1 VGVEVMRAPFSLVG
15 TLRPA
20 RSRRCRVQPDP
31 AVAAEYRAA
40 GWWGDTT
47 VGDAV
52 AGWAASRGDRD
63 ALVADGRRATWTD
76 YDRRATALAE
86 VLCGTGLP
94 RGARVAVLL
103 PDGVAVHV
111 AFVAAER
118 AGLTVV
124 GLGHRAGD
132 DEIRHLVSL
141 TRADALLTLP
151 EHRDRPTGE
160 LVDMLRRAGCA
171 LRHHVVVDADGC
183 ADDHAPRAGLAGR
196 AYGPDDVFLI
206 NSTSGTTGMPKC
218 VVHTEN
224 RWMYFHQLAVEAG
237 DLDGDDVLLSA
248 IPAPFGFGIW
258 TAHVTPAVL
267 GAPTVVHE
275 RFDAD
280 DVIRA
285 IERERVTVLA
295 CVSTQFLLMLKSP
308 IVEQHDLSSLRCM
321 FTGGEAVPEARA
333 ARFEDVT
340 GARVLQFY
348 GSNETGAL
356 SRTTMRDDR
365 DHRLQTAGRLIT
377 DMHVRLLDD
386 DGHDLTT
393 PDTPGHPVC
402 RGPATCL
409 GYLDDDQANAE
420 LFTDDGWMRIG
431 DLCTIDADGYLRV
444 VGRTSDIIIRGG
456 KNISA
461 PAVEAE
467 VAQHP
472 AVALAAAVAMP
483 DDVFGERVCLYAE
496 LEAGADL
503 DLDALVGF
511 LRDRGVSPEWFP
523 ERLVV
528 VDALPRAS
536 GGKVAKGELRAD
548 VRRRIETE
556 RA

>member
-1 VGVEVMRAPFSLVG
+1 MH
-15 TLRPA
+15 
-20 RSRRCRVQPDP
+20 PDP
-31 AVAAEYRAA
+31 ADVAAYKRA
-40 GWWGDTT
+40 GWWGETT

-52 AGWAASRGDRD
+52 AGWAADRPAAD
-63 ALVADGRRATWTD
+63 ALVADHGRASWADYHERA
-76 YDRRATALAE
+76 DRLAR
-86 VLCGTGLP
+86 VLVATGLP

-132 DEIRHLVSL
+132 DEIRHLLTL
-141 TRADALLTLP
+141 TRADALVTLAA
-151 EHRDRPTGE
+151 HRGRPTTE
-160 LVDMLRRAGCA
+160 LVDALHAAGCA
-171 LRHHVVVDADGC
+171 LPHHVVVDADGD
-183 ADDHAPRAGLAGR
+183 AGDAPAFDVAARAF
-196 AYGPDDVFLI
+196 GPDDLFLV

-218 VVHTEN
+218 VMHTQN
-224 RWMYFHQLAVEAG
+224 RWMYFHQLAADAG
-237 DLDGDDVLLSA
+237 GMHGDDVFLSA

-267 GAPTVVHE
+267 GSATVVHE

-280 DVIRA
+280 AVIRA
-285 IERERVTVLA
+285 IEREHVTVLA
-295 CVSTQFLLMLKSP
+295 CVSTQFLMMLKSP
-308 IVEQHDLSSLRCM
+308 EIERADLSSLRCM
-321 FTGGEAVPEARA
+321 FTGGEAVPYERA

-356 SRTTMRDDR
+356 SRTTMLDDR
-365 DHRLQTAGRLIT
+365 DHRLQTAGRVIA

-386 DGHDLTT
+386 TGADITA

-409 GYLDDDQANAE
+409 GYLDDDRANEE
-420 LFTDDGWMRIG
+420 LFTADGWMRIG

-467 VAQHP
+467 VARTP
-472 AVALAAAVAMP
+472 GDRSGRGGVDARR
-483 DDVFGERVCLYAE
+483 RVRRARVPLRGARARTTLE
-496 LEAGADL
+496 LDE
-503 DLDALVGF
+503 LVTF
-511 LRDRGVSPEWFP
+511 LHEQGVSPEWFP

-528 VDALPRAS
+528 LDELPRAS

-548 VRRRIETE
+548 IRRRLE
-556 RA
+556 ADA

>member
-1 VGVEVMRAPFSLVG
+1 
-15 TLRPA
+15 
-20 RSRRCRVQPDP
+20 VQPDP
-31 AVAAEYRAA
+31 VVAAEYRAA

-47 VGDAV
+47 VGDVV
-52 AGWAASRGDRD
+52 AGWARERPDRD
-63 ALVADGRRATWTD
+63 ALIADGRRATWRD
-76 YDRRATALAE
+76 YDERATPQARVLA
-86 VLCGTGLP
+86 GTGLP

-103 PDGVAVHV
+103 PDGIAVHV

-132 DEIRHLVSL
+132 DEIRHLVTL
-141 TRADALLTLP
+141 TRADALVTLA
-151 EHRDRPTGE
+151 EHRERPTTE
-160 LVDMLRRAGCA
+160 LVAMLRDAGRPLRA
-171 LRHHVVVDADGC
+171 HVVVDDHGVAD
-183 ADDHAPRAGLAGR
+183 PRAPVADLADLAGR
-196 AYGPDDVFLI
+196 AFGPDDVFLI

-224 RWMYFHQLAVEAG
+224 RWMYFHQLAAAAG
-237 DLDGDDVLLSA
+237 DMTADDVFLCA

-258 TAHVTPAVL
+258 TAHVTPAIL

-280 DVIRA
+280 EVIRA

-348 GSNETGAL
+348 GSNETGVL
-356 SRTTMRDDR
+356 SGTTMRDDR
-365 DHRLQTAGRLIT
+365 EHRLQTAGRLIV

-386 DGHDLTT
+386 AGRDITT

-409 GYLDDDQANAE
+409 GYLDDARANDE
-420 LFTDDGWMRIG
+420 LFTTDGWMRIG
-431 DLCTIDADGYLRV
+431 DLCTVDADGYLRV

-483 DDVFGERVCLYAE
+483 DDVFGERVCVYVE
-496 LEAGADL
+496 LEGGTTL
-503 DLDALVGF
+503 ELDALVAF
-511 LRDRGVSPEWFP
+511 LRERGISPEWFP

-548 VRRRIETE
+548 IRQRLGLP
-556 RA
+556 A

>member
-1 VGVEVMRAPFSLVG
+1 MP
-15 TLRPA
+15 
-20 RSRRCRVQPDP
+20 PDP

-52 AGWAASRGDRD
+52 ASWARERPAGD
-63 ALVADGRRATWTD
+63 AIVADGRRATWSD
-76 YDRRATALAE
+76 YDERATALAR
-86 VLCGTGLP
+86 VLVGTGLP

-132 DEIRHLVSL
+132 DEIRHLVGL
-141 TRADALLTLP
+141 TRAAALITLDQ
-151 EHRDRPTGE
+151 HRGRPTAD
-160 LVDMLRRAGCA
+160 LVDVLRTAGCA
-171 LRHHVVVDADGC
+171 LEHHVVVDDEGRPAD
-183 ADDHAPRAGLAGR
+183 PRAGVGDVAGR
-196 AYGPDDVFLI
+196 AYGPDDLFLI

-218 VVHTEN
+218 VLHTEN
-224 RWMYFHQLAVEAG
+224 RWMYFHQLAAEAG
-237 DLDGDDVLLSA
+237 AMTTDDVFLSA

-258 TAHVTPAVL
+258 TSHVTPSVL

-280 DVIRA
+280 AVIAA

-295 CVSTQFLLMLKSP
+295 CVSTQFLMMLKSP
-308 IVEQHDLSSLRCM
+308 DIERHDLSSLRCM
-321 FTGGEAVPEARA
+321 FTGGEAVPYERA

-365 DHRLQTAGRLIT
+365 EHRLQTAGRLIVE
-377 DMHVRLLDD
+377 MNVRLLDD
-386 DGHDLTT
+386 DGRDITT

-402 RGPATCL
+402 KGPATCL
-409 GYLDDDQANAE
+409 GYLDDPGADDE
-420 LFTDDGWMRIG
+420 LFTADGWMRIG
-431 DLCTIDADGYLRV
+431 DLCTIDAAGYLRV

-467 VAQHP
+467 VAEHP
-472 AVALAAAVAMP
+472 AVAVAAAVAMP
-483 DDVFGERVCLYAE
+483 DEVFGERVCLYAE
-496 LEAGADL
+496 LEPGATL
-503 DLDALVGF
+503 ALADVVDF
-511 LRDRGVSPEWFP
+511 LRTKGVSPEWFP

-528 VDALPRAS
+528 LEALPRAS

-548 VRRRIETE
+548 IRRRLDAG
-556 RA
+556 R

>member
-1 VGVEVMRAPFSLVG
+1 VH
-15 TLRPA
+15 
-20 RSRRCRVQPDP
+20 PDP
-31 AVAAEYRAA
+31 AVAAEYHAA

-52 AGWAASRGDRD
+52 ADWARTRPERD
-63 ALVADGRRATWTD
+63 ALVADGHRASWPD
-76 YDRRATALAE
+76 YDERATALAG
-86 VLCGTGLP
+86 VLVGTGLP

-103 PDGVAVHV
+103 PDSVAVHV

-118 AGLTVV
+118 AGLTIV

-132 DEIRHLVSL
+132 DEIRHLLTL
-141 TRADALLTLP
+141 TRADALVTLA
-151 EHRDRPTGE
+151 EHRGRPTPD
-160 LVDMLRRAGCA
+160 LVAMLRDAGCTV
-171 LRHHVVVDADGC
+171 HHHLVVDRDGAAVDPDAPVGDLAD
-183 ADDHAPRAGLAGR
+183 R
-196 AYGPDDVFLI
+196 AYGPDEVFII

-218 VVHTEN
+218 VVHTQN
-224 RWMYFHQLAVEAG
+224 RWMYFHQLAAEAG
-237 DLDGDDVLLSA
+237 DMTGDDVFLSA
-248 IPAPFGFGIW
+248 IPAPFGFGLW
-258 TAHVTPAVL
+258 TSHVTPAVL

-280 DVIRA
+280 EVIRA

-295 CVSTQFLLMLKSP
+295 CVSTQFLMMLKSP
-308 IVEQHDLSSLRCM
+308 LVEQHDLSSLRCM
-321 FTGGEAVPEARA
+321 FTGGEAVPEERA

-365 DHRLQTAGRLIT
+365 PHRLQTAGRLIA

-386 DGHDLTT
+386 AGNDITE

-402 RGPATCL
+402 KGPATCL
-409 GYLDDDQANAE
+409 GYLDDERANKE
-420 LFTDDGWMRIG
+420 LFTEDGWMRIG
-431 DLCTIDADGYLRV
+431 DLCTVDADGYLRV

-467 VAQHP
+467 VSEHP
-472 AVALAAAVAMP
+472 AIALAAAVAMP
-483 DDVFGERVCLYAE
+483 DEVFGERVCLYAE
-496 LEAGADL
+496 LETGADL
-503 DLDALVGF
+503 DLEALVAF
-511 LRDRGVSPEWFP
+511 LRERGVSPEWFP

-548 VRRRIETE
+548 IRRRLEAG
-556 RA
+556 R

>member
-1 VGVEVMRAPFSLVG
+1 M
-15 TLRPA
+15 
-20 RSRRCRVQPDP
+20 QPDP
-31 AVAAEYRAA
+31 TVAAEYRAA

-52 AGWAASRGDRD
+52 AGWARGRPTAD
-63 ALVADGRRATWTD
+63 ALVADGRRATWAE
-76 YDRRATALAE
+76 YDARATALAG
-86 VLCGTGLP
+86 VLAGTGLP

-103 PDGVAVHV
+103 PDGIAVHV

-132 DEIRHLVSL
+132 DEVRHLVAL
-141 TRADALLTLP
+141 TRADALVTLA
-151 EHRDRPTGE
+151 EHRGRPTGE
-160 LVDMLRRAGCA
+160 LVAMLRAAGSA
-171 LRHHVVVDADGC
+171 LPHHVVVDDDGT
-183 ADDHAPRAGLAGR
+183 ATEPQAPVDGIAGR
-196 AYGPDDVFLI
+196 GYGPDDVFLI

-218 VVHTEN
+218 VVHTQN
-224 RWMYFHQLAVEAG
+224 RWMYFHQLAAAAG
-237 DLDGDDVLLSA
+237 DMTTDDVFLSA

-275 RFDAD
+275 RFDAEA
-280 DVIRA
+280 VLAA

-295 CVSTQFLLMLKSP
+295 CVSTQFLMMLKSP
-308 IVEQHDLSSLRCM
+308 AIDQHDLSSLRCM
-321 FTGGEAVPEARA
+321 FTGGEAVPYERA

-356 SRTTMRDDR
+356 SNTSMRDDR
-365 DHRLQTAGRLIT
+365 DHRLQTAGRVIT

-386 DGHDLTT
+386 AGADITT
-393 PDTPGHPVC
+393 PDTSGHPVC

-409 GYLDDDQANAE
+409 GYLDDAAANAE
-420 LFTDDGWMRIG
+420 LFTADGWMRIG

-467 VAQHP
+467 VAEHP
-472 AVALAAAVAMP
+472 AVAVAAAVAMP
-483 DDVFGERVCLYAE
+483 DEVFGERVCLYAE
-496 LEAGADL
+496 LEPDATL
-503 DLDALVGF
+503 DLDHLVAF
-511 LRDRGVSPEWFP
+511 LRARGVSPEWFP

-528 VDALPRAS
+528 LDTLPRAS

-548 VRRRIETE
+548 IRRR
-556 RA
+556 AADGGG

>member
-1 VGVEVMRAPFSLVG
+1 
-15 TLRPA
+15 
-20 RSRRCRVQPDP
+20 VQPDP

-52 AGWAASRGDRD
+52 ARWARERPAGD
-63 ALVADGRRATWTD
+63 ALVADRRRATWSE
-76 YDRRATALAE
+76 YDERATALAA
-86 VLCGTGLP
+86 VLVGTGLP

-103 PDGVAVHV
+103 PDGIAVHV

-132 DEIRHLVSL
+132 DEIRHLMSL
-141 TRADALLTLP
+141 TRADALMTGD
-151 EHRDRPTGE
+151 EHRGRPTDE
-160 LVDMLRRAGCA
+160 LVEMLRGAGVEIA
-171 LRHHVVVDADGC
+171 HHVVVDDDG
-183 ADDHAPRAGLAGR
+183 AATGPAAPASDLVGR
-196 AYGPDDVFLI
+196 AFGPDDVFLI

-224 RWMYFHQLAVEAG
+224 RWMYFHQLAAEAG
-237 DLDGDDVLLSA
+237 EMTADDVFLSA

-280 DVIRA
+280 AVIAA

-295 CVSTQFLLMLKSP
+295 CVSTQFLMMLKSP
-308 IVEQHDLSSLRCM
+308 AIEQHDLSSLRCM
-321 FTGGEAVPEARA
+321 FTGGEAVPYERA

-365 DHRLQTAGRLIT
+365 DHRLQTAGRVIV

-386 DGHDLTT
+386 AGVDITT

-402 RGPATCL
+402 KGPATCL
-409 GYLDDDQANAE
+409 GYLDDDRANEE
-420 LFTDDGWMRIG
+420 LFTPDGWMRIG

-456 KNISA
+456 KNLSA
-461 PAVEAE
+461 PAIEAE
-467 VAQHP
+467 VAEHP
-472 AVALAAAVAMP
+472 AVAVAAAVAMP
-483 DDVFGERVCLYAE
+483 DEVFGERVCLYAE
-496 LEAGADL
+496 LEPGATL
-503 DLDALVGF
+503 DLDELVAF
-511 LRDRGVSPEWFP
+511 LRDKGVSPEWFP

-528 VDALPRAS
+528 LDALPRAS

-548 VRRRIETE
+548 IRRRLE
-556 RA
+556 AAC

>member
-1 VGVEVMRAPFSLVG
+1 
-15 TLRPA
+15 
-20 RSRRCRVQPDP
+20 VQPDP
-31 AVAAEYRAA
+31 AVAAEYRAR

-52 AGWAASRGDRD
+52 AGWAASRSDHD
-63 ALVADGRRATWTD
+63 ALVADGRRATWAQ
-76 YDRRATALAE
+76 YDDRATALAG
-86 VLCGTGLP
+86 VLAGSGLP
-94 RGARVAVLL
+94 RGSRVAVLL

-132 DEIRHLVSL
+132 DELRHLLTL
-141 TRADALLTLP
+141 TRAEALVTLL
-151 EHRDRPTGE
+151 EHRGRPTTD
-160 LVDMLRRAGCA
+160 LVAMLQQAGCP
-171 LRHHVVVDADGC
+171 LHHHVVVDDDGV
-183 ADDHAPRAGLAGR
+183 AVDPRPTVAELGTR

-218 VVHTEN
+218 VVHTQN
-224 RWMYFHQLAVEAG
+224 RWMYFHQLAAEAG
-237 DLDGDDVLLSA
+237 GMTGDDVFLSA

-280 DVIRA
+280 DVIRT

-295 CVSTQFLLMLKSP
+295 CVSTQFLMMLKSP
-308 IVEQHDLSSLRCM
+308 IVEQLDLSSLRCM

-333 ARFEDVT
+333 ARFEDIT

-356 SRTTMRDDR
+356 SRTTMLDDR
-365 DHRLQTAGRLIT
+365 DHRLQTAGRLIV

-386 DGHDLTT
+386 DGNDITT

-402 RGPATCL
+402 KGPATCL
-409 GYLDDDQANAE
+409 GYLDDARANGE
-420 LFTDDGWMRIG
+420 LFTSDGWMRIG
-431 DLCTIDADGYLRV
+431 DLCTVDADGYLRV

-472 AVALAAAVAMP
+472 DVALAVAVAMP
-483 DDVFGERVCLYAE
+483 DEVFGERVCLYAE
-496 LEAGADL
+496 LEPGADL

-548 VRRRIETE
+548 IQRRLTE
-556 RA
+556 EH

>member
-1 VGVEVMRAPFSLVG
+1 
-15 TLRPA
+15 
-20 RSRRCRVQPDP
+20 VQPDP
-31 AVAAEYRAA
+31 VVAAEYRAR

-52 AGWAASRGDRD
+52 AGWAAGRPTRD
-63 ALVADGRRATWTD
+63 AIVADGRRATWAQ
-76 YDRRATALAE
+76 YDERATALAR
-86 VLCGTGLP
+86 VLVGTGLA

-118 AGLTVV
+118 AGLTIV

-132 DEIRHLVSL
+132 DELRHLLGL
-141 TRADALLTLP
+141 TRAKALVTLAQ
-151 EHRDRPTGE
+151 HRGRATAE
-160 LVDMLRRAGCA
+160 LVTMLRDAGCP
-171 LRHHVVVDADGC
+171 LRHHVIVDEDGTV
-183 ADDHAPRAGLAGR
+183 DLRAPVGGLAGR
-196 AYGPDDVFLI
+196 AYGPDDVFLV

-218 VVHTEN
+218 VVHTQN
-224 RWMYFHQLAVEAG
+224 RWMYFHQLAAAAG
-237 DLDGDDVLLSA
+237 DFTGDDVFLSA

-267 GAPTVVHE
+267 GVPTVVQE

-280 DVIRA
+280 HVIRA

-295 CVSTQFLLMLKSP
+295 CVSTQFLMMLKSP
-308 IVEQHDLSSLRCM
+308 ILEQHDLSSLRCM

-356 SRTTMRDDR
+356 SNTTMRDDR
-365 DHRLQTAGRLIT
+365 DHRLQSAGRLIA
-377 DMHVRLLDD
+377 DMQVRLLDD
-386 DGHDLTT
+386 DGNDITT

-402 RGPATCL
+402 KGPATCL
-409 GYLDDDQANAE
+409 GYLDDDRANEE
-420 LFTDDGWMRIG
+420 LFTPDGWMRIG

-472 AVALAAAVAMP
+472 NVALAAAVAMP

-496 LEAGADL
+496 LEPGAAL
-503 DLDALVGF
+503 DLDTLVAF

-523 ERLVV
+523 ERLVI

-548 VRRRIETE
+548 IRGRLTE
-556 RA
+556 GR

>member
-1 VGVEVMRAPFSLVG
+1 
-15 TLRPA
+15 
-20 RSRRCRVQPDP
+20 VQPDP

-52 AGWAASRGDRD
+52 AEWARDRPTGDAIITD
-63 ALVADGRRATWTD
+63 DRRATWAE
-76 YDRRATALAE
+76 YDERATALAR
-86 VLCGTGLP
+86 VLAGTGLR

-111 AFVAAER
+111 VFVACER
-118 AGLTVV
+118 AGLTIV

-132 DEIRHLVSL
+132 DEIGHLVAL
-141 TRADALLTLP
+141 TRADALVTLA
-151 EHRDRPTGE
+151 EHRGHPTTE
-160 LVDMLRRAGCA
+160 LVAKLSARGANVQ
-171 LRHHVVVDADGC
+171 HHLVVDGD
-183 ADDHAPRAGLAGR
+183 GR
-196 AYGPDDVFLI
+196 AADAAVAALADLTGRAFGPDDLFLI

-218 VVHTEN
+218 VLHTQN
-224 RWMYFHQLAVEAG
+224 RWMYFHQLAVDAG
-237 DLDGDDVLLSA
+237 EMTTDDVFLSA

-258 TAHVTPAVL
+258 TAHVTPAAL
-267 GAPTVVHE
+267 GAPTVVQE

-280 DVIRA
+280 AVIAA
-285 IERERVTVLA
+285 IARERVTVLA

-308 IVEQHDLSSLRCM
+308 AIERYDLSSLRCM
-321 FTGGEAVPEARA
+321 FTGGEAVPYERA

-365 DHRLQTAGRLIT
+365 DHRLQTAGRVIA

-386 DGHDLTT
+386 AGVDITT
-393 PDTPGHPVC
+393 PDTPGHPQC
-402 RGPATCL
+402 KGPATCL
-409 GYLDDDQANAE
+409 GYLDDDRANAE
-420 LFTDDGWMRIG
+420 LFTADGWMRIG

-467 VAQHP
+467 VAEHP
-472 AVALAAAVAMP
+472 AVAVAAAVSMP
-483 DDVFGERVCLYAE
+483 DDVFGERVCCYVE
-496 LEAGADL
+496 LEPNVDL
-503 DLDALVGF
+503 DLDALVAF
-511 LRDRGVSPEWFP
+511 LRTQGVSPEWFP

-528 VDALPRAS
+528 LDALPRAS
-536 GGKVAKGELRAD
+536 GGKIAKGELRAD
-548 VRRRIETE
+548 IRRRLQAEDRSATSG
-556 RA
+556 

>member
-1 VGVEVMRAPFSLVG
+1 
-15 TLRPA
+15 
-20 RSRRCRVQPDP
+20 VQPDP

-52 AGWAASRGDRD
+52 AGWAAERPDRD
-63 ALVADGRRATWTD
+63 ALVADGRRATWAQ
-76 YDRRATALAE
+76 YDGRASALAR
-86 VLCGTGLP
+86 VLAGTGLP
-94 RGARVAVLL
+94 RGSRVAVLL

-111 AFVAAER
+111 AFVACER

-132 DEIRHLVSL
+132 DEIRHLLTL
-141 TRADALLTLP
+141 TRADALVTLA
-151 EHRDRPTGE
+151 EHRGRPTTD
-160 LVDMLRRAGCA
+160 LVAMLQAAGCPLA
-171 LRHHVVVDADGC
+171 HHVVVDDDGV
-183 ADDHAPRAGLAGR
+183 AVDPDAPVGDLDGR
-196 AYGPDDVFLI
+196 GYGPDDVFLI

-218 VVHTEN
+218 VVHTQN
-224 RWMYFHQLAVEAG
+224 RWMYFHQLAAEAG
-237 DLDGDDVLLSA
+237 DMTGDDVFLSA

-280 DVIRA
+280 EVIRA
-285 IERERVTVLA
+285 MERERVTVLA

-308 IVEQHDLSSLRCM
+308 IVEQLDLSSLRCM

-365 DHRLQTAGRLIT
+365 DHRLQTAGRLIA

-386 DGHDLTT
+386 DGVDITT
-393 PDTPGHPVC
+393 SDTPGHPVC
-402 RGPATCL
+402 KGPATCL
-409 GYLDDDQANAE
+409 GYLDDARANDE
-420 LFTDDGWMRIG
+420 LFTADGWMRIG
-431 DLCTIDADGYLRV
+431 DLCTLDADGYLRV

-483 DDVFGERVCLYAE
+483 DEVFGERVCVYAE
-496 LEAGADL
+496 LEPGSTL
-503 DLDALVGF
+503 DLDALVAF
-511 LRDRGVSPEWFP
+511 LRERGISPEWFP
-523 ERLVV
+523 ERLEVV
-528 VDALPRAS
+528 EALPRAS

-548 VRRRIETE
+548 IRRRLGVQ
-556 RA
+556 A

>member
-1 VGVEVMRAPFSLVG
+1 
-15 TLRPA
+15 
-20 RSRRCRVQPDP
+20 VQPDP
-31 AVAAEYRAA
+31 AVAAEYRAR

-47 VGDAV
+47 VGEAV
-52 AGWAASRGDRD
+52 AGWAAARADGD
-63 ALVADGRRATWTD
+63 ACVADGRRTTWAQ
-76 YDRRATALAE
+76 YDQRATALAG
-86 VLCGTGLP
+86 VLAGTGLP
-94 RGARVAVLL
+94 RGSRVAVLL
-103 PDGVAVHV
+103 PDSAAVHV
-111 AFVAAER
+111 AFIAAER

-124 GLGHRAGD
+124 GLGHRAGN
-132 DEIRHLVSL
+132 DEIRHLLAL
-141 TRADALLTLP
+141 TRADALVTP
-151 EHRDRPTGE
+151 AEHRGRSTTE
-160 LVDMLRRAGCA
+160 LVTMLQQAGCA
-171 LRHHVVVDADGC
+171 VRHHVVVDDDGV
-183 ADDHAPRAGLAGR
+183 AVDPAAAVGEVAGR

-218 VVHTEN
+218 VVHTQN
-224 RWMYFHQLAVEAG
+224 RWMYFHQLAAEAG
-237 DLDGDDVLLSA
+237 DFTGDDVFLSA

-267 GAPTVVHE
+267 GVPTVVHE

-295 CVSTQFLLMLKSP
+295 CVSTQFLMMLKSP

-365 DHRLQTAGRLIT
+365 EHRLQTAGRLIA
-377 DMHVRLLDD
+377 DMQVRLLDD
-386 DGHDLTT
+386 DGKDITT

-402 RGPATCL
+402 KGPATCL
-409 GYLDDDQANAE
+409 GYLDDASANEE
-420 LFTDDGWMRIG
+420 LFTPDGWMRIG
-431 DLCTIDADGYLRV
+431 DLCTIDSDGYLRV

-472 AVALAAAVAMP
+472 DVALAAAVAMP
-483 DDVFGERVCLYAE
+483 DEVFGERVCLYAE
-496 LEAGADL
+496 LEPGADL
-503 DLDALVGF
+503 DLDGLVAF
-511 LRDRGVSPEWFP
+511 LGDRGVSPEWFP

-528 VDALPRAS
+528 MDALPRAS

-548 VRRRIETE
+548 IRRRLGAE
-556 RA
+556 RGS

>member
-1 VGVEVMRAPFSLVG
+1 VH
-15 TLRPA
+15 
-20 RSRRCRVQPDP
+20 PDP
-31 AVAAEYRAA
+31 DVAAEHRAR

-52 AGWAASRGDRD
+52 AGWAATRPHGE
-63 ALVADGRRATWTD
+63 ALLADGRRATWAH
-76 YDRRATALAE
+76 YDERATALAR
-86 VLCGTGLP
+86 VLAGTGLP
-94 RGARVAVLL
+94 RGSRIAVLL
-103 PDGVAVHV
+103 PDGVAVHI

-132 DEIRHLVSL
+132 DEIRHLLRL
-141 TRADALLTLP
+141 TRADALLTLA
-151 EHRDRPTGE
+151 EHRGRPTAD
-160 LVDMLRRAGCA
+160 LVAMVRAAGCA
-171 LRHHVVVDADGC
+171 LEHHVVVDDEGVAVD
-183 ADDHAPRAGLAGR
+183 PRAAGDLADR
-196 AYGPDDVFLI
+196 AFGPDDVFLI

-218 VVHTEN
+218 VVHTQN
-224 RWMYFHQLAVEAG
+224 RWMYFHQLAVDAG
-237 DLDGDDVLLSA
+237 EMTGDDVFLSA

-267 GAPTVVHE
+267 GVPTVLHE

-280 DVIRA
+280 RVIRA

-295 CVSTQFLLMLKSP
+295 CVSTQFLMMLKSP

-321 FTGGEAVPEARA
+321 FTGGEAVPEAHA

-365 DHRLQTAGRLIT
+365 DHRLQTAGRVIG

-386 DGHDLTT
+386 DDNDITA

-402 RGPATCL
+402 KGPATCL
-409 GYLDDDQANAE
+409 GYLDDARANEE

-431 DLCTIDADGYLRV
+431 DLCTIDGDGYLQV

-472 AVALAAAVAMP
+472 DVALAAAVAMP
-483 DDVFGERVCLYAE
+483 DEVFGERVCVYVE
-496 LEAGADL
+496 LEPGPELA
-503 DLDALVGF
+503 LDALVAF
-511 LRDRGVSPEWFP
+511 LREHGVSPEWLP

-528 VDALPRAS
+528 LDALPRAS

-548 VRRRIETE
+548 IRRRLAEE
-556 RA
+556 R

>member
-1 VGVEVMRAPFSLVG
+1 VH
-15 TLRPA
+15 
-20 RSRRCRVQPDP
+20 PDP
-31 AVAAEYRAA
+31 ADVAAYKRA
-40 GWWGDTT
+40 GWWGEST

-52 AGWAASRGDRD
+52 AGWAGARPDAD
-63 ALVADGRRATWTD
+63 ALVADHGRASWADYHERAS
-76 YDRRATALAE
+76 RLAR
-86 VLCGTGLP
+86 VLVATGLP

-132 DEIRHLVSL
+132 DEIRHLLTL
-141 TRADALLTLP
+141 TRADALVTP
-151 EHRDRPTGE
+151 TAHRGRPTAE
-160 LVDMLRRAGCA
+160 LVAA
-171 LRHHVVVDADGC
+171 LRVAGGALSHHVVVDANGDAG
-183 ADDHAPRAGLAGR
+183 DAPAFDAAARAF
-196 AYGPDDVFLI
+196 GPDDLFLV

-218 VVHTEN
+218 VMHTQN
-224 RWMYFHQLAVEAG
+224 RWMYFHQLAADAG
-237 DLDGDDVLLSA
+237 AMRGDDVFLSA
-248 IPAPFGFGIW
+248 IPAPFGFGLW
-258 TAHVTPAVL
+258 TSHVTPAVL
-267 GAPTVVHE
+267 GSATVVHE

-280 DVIRA
+280 AVIRA

-295 CVSTQFLLMLKSP
+295 CVSTQFLMMLKSP
-308 IVEQHDLSSLRCM
+308 EMEHADLSSLRCM
-321 FTGGEAVPEARA
+321 FTGGEAVPYERA

-356 SRTTMRDDR
+356 SRTTMLDDR
-365 DHRLQTAGRLIT
+365 DHRLQTAGRIIT

-386 DGHDLTT
+386 AGADVTA

-409 GYLDDDQANAE
+409 GYLDDDRANEE
-420 LFTDDGWMRIG
+420 LFTPDGWMRIG

-467 VAQHP
+467 VARHP
-472 AVALAAAVAMP
+472 AIAVAAAVSMP

-496 LEAGADL
+496 LESGATLEL
-503 DLDALVGF
+503 DGLVWF
-511 LRDRGVSPEWFP
+511 LRAQGVSPEWFP

-528 VDALPRAS
+528 LDELPRAS

-548 VRRRIETE
+548 VRRRLQ
-556 RA
+556 AGA